1 MVSWAAT
8 PCLFTA
14 DEANRNASDYIS
26 APSFDAKIVEVVCGQ
41 ILNISG
47 DESKLFS
54 GDITASKDEIKGVA
68 YKDVYAQSHYRQQ
81 YRFHLCVR
89 QSCR

>member
-1 MVSWAAT
+1 M
-8 PCLFTA
+8 P
-14 DEANRNASDYIS
+14 
-26 APSFDAKIVEVVCGQ
+26 KIVEVVCGQ
-41 ILNISG
+41 ILTISG

-54 GDITASKDEIKGVA
+54 GDITAGKDEIKGVALVA